1 MGENGREEEE
11 KGRKRLKRGSKDKQM
26 RRRRPASSGNA
37 RPRLH
42 RYATSYDVDPAQYG
56 KSELVLRRRVGMGVL
71 WWVVWVGLVEE
82 RCLRRDRVGVKS
94 AVGMELEAFELL
106 HYSVLVAIDGIEMID
121 MSR

>member
-1 MGENGREEEE
+1 MGERREESVE
-11 KGRKRLKRGSKDKQM
+11 RGSEEAQKTRAM
-26 RRRRPASSGNA
+26 RRRPASSGNA

-42 RYATSYDVDPAQYG
+42 QYATSYDVDPAQYG